1 MEFAGKLI
9 LPMDIKPDPS
19 RRRAHEC
26 WLRASNSG
34 EEDGKKTSDT
44 AQTTKSSEV
53 KNHPAQS
60 SLTLPVTTAAQVACL
75 PISKNVAFRHSS
87 GSALRTA
94 GVLPGQSKVRTT

>member
-26 WLRASNSG
+26 WLGASNSG
-34 EEDGKKTSDT
+34 EEDGKKTRDK
-44 AQTTKSSEV
+44 AQTTKSSKA

-60 SLTLPVTTAAQVACL
+60 SLTPPSRPPDRVVMSTNLTV
-75 PISKNVAFRHSS
+75 RHPARLCR
-87 GSALRTA
+87 SAPQLRI
-94 GVLPGQSKVRTT
+94 GDKGQ